1 VSYSSATASP
11 NGAYRNRRKRS
22 GRACPAGYPGRTIKA
37 RLLFAATFILIGVGI
52 GVFAGAV
59 SGSEEVR
66 AASVQPVKEIVVLEG
81 DTLWS
86 IANKHAP
93 EGESVGVYV
102 RKLMAA
108 NGLRNSLIKAG
119 QTLVLP

>member
-1 VSYSSATASP
+1 M
-11 NGAYRNRRKRS
+11 GAR
-22 GRACPAGYPGRTIKA
+22 PTGYPGRTVKA

-59 SGSEEVR
+59 SGGEEVR
-66 AASVQPVKEIVVLEG
+66 AASAQPVKEIVVLEG

-86 IANKHAP
+86 IANEHAP
-93 EGESVGVYV
+93 DGESVGVYV

-108 NGLRNSLIKAG
+108 NGLRDSLIKAG